1 MVIAGRKANRL
12 FKARFPHPSHLSA
25 SPIRGAGLSCGRCLR
40 RVAWEPSGLR
50 STAWPVFL
58 HGIGVAGV
66 GRSAGGRR
74 AVSIADRRIAHR
86 AKAPLLV
93 R

>member
-25 SPIRGAGLSCGRCLR
+25 SPTLRGAGLSCGRCLR

-50 STAWPVFL
+50 STAWPAAL
-58 HGIGVAGV
+58 ACSSMALALPGLA
-66 GRSAGGRR
+66 
-74 AVSIADRRIAHR
+74 
-86 AKAPLLV
+86 APLVVGGL
-93 R
+93 